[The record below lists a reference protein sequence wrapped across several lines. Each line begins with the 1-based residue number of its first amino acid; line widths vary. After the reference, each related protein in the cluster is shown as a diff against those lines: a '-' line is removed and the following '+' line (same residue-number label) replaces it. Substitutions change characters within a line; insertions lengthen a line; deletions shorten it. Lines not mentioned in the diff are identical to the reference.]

1 MVIRLGAATMRSV
14 DRRYRTIGIVRD
26 VSVRA
31 GLANLLT
38 MTRSCLPQ
46 STAAA
51 TGFRSATAFAAVND
65 SGYSIAGMRKPEAK
79 LDFAAIRAAHR
90 RIRPHIHRTPVLTS
104 SRLNDASGACLFFK
118 CENFQKGGA
127 FKARGATNAV
137 FSLDDIAARRGVATH
152 SSGNHG
158 SAVARAAKLR
168 GIPAHIVMPSN
179 SAKVKVRAV
188 ESYGAQVVFCEPTEE
203 AREATCAE
211 VIKKTGAT
219 LIHSFEN
226 EDVIAG
232 QGTAAVE
239 LLEDVPDLDVV
250 MCPVGGGGLLC
261 GTAIAAKAMRPRI
274 KVIAVEP
281 ANADDAAQSFRA
293 GRRIVTEKKFTI
305 ADGLRTNVGEPN
317 FAIIQ
322 RYVDEIVTVSEEAIV
337 SAMRTVWETM
347 KIVIEPSAAVPYAA
361 IVENK
366 IDIGGKR
373 VGIILTGGNVDLDA
387 LPWMAPR

>member
-1 MVIRLGAATMRSV
+1 M
-14 DRRYRTIGIVRD
+14 
-26 VSVRA
+26 
-31 GLANLLT
+31 
-38 MTRSCLPQ
+38 
-46 STAAA
+46 
-51 TGFRSATAFAAVND
+51 
-65 SGYSIAGMRKPEAK
+65 
-79 LDFAAIRAAHR
+79 
-90 RIRPHIHRTPVLTS
+90 LTS
-104 SRLNDASGACLFFK
+104 SRLNEASGSSLFFK
-118 CENFQKGGA
+118 CENFQKIGA

-137 FSLDDIAARRGVATH
+137 FALDDATARRGVATH

-158 SAVARAAKLR
+158 AAVARAAKLR

-188 ESYGAQVVFCEPTEE
+188 ESYGVHIVFCEPTEK

-211 VIKKTGAT
+211 AIKETGAT

-226 EDVIAG
+226 ENVVAG

-239 LLEDVPDLDVV
+239 LLEDVSDLDVV
-250 MCPVGGGGLLC
+250 MCPVGGGGLLS
-261 GTAIAAKAMRPRI
+261 GTAIAVKSMRPKI

-293 GRRIVTEKKFTI
+293 GRRLITEKKFTI

-322 RYVDEIVTVSEEAIV
+322 RYVDDIVTVSEEAIV
-337 SAMRTVWETM
+337 SAMRTIWETM

-361 IVENK
+361 ILEPV
-366 IDIGGKR
+366 IDVNGKR

-387 LPWMAPR
+387 LPWNL